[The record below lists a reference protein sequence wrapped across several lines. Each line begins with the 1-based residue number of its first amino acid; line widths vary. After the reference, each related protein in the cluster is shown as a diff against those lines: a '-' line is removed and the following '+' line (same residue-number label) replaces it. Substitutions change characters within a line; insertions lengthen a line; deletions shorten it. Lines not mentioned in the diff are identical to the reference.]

1 MDKIQ
6 QFISVQQTDSIP
18 YYGKINSH
26 LIKHLK
32 AGLLGFTAILVII
45 FFMNLISYI
54 IGSSGKIG
62 VDSLDFQLAGV
73 GFILQVAS
81 TSLKNFIR

>member
-1 MDKIQ
+1 MDTIKQ
-6 QFISVQQTDSIP
+6 SSSVQKTVSTP

-26 LIKHLK
+26 LIKPLK

-45 FFMNLISYI
+45 FFMNLISFI
-54 IGSSGKIG
+54 IGSNWKIG

-73 GFILQVAS
+73 GFVLQVTRS
-81 TSLKNFIR
+81 SLKNFIN